1 VTDQLVRPPAVALS
15 PALAEPTARV
25 SRPWIGGV
33 TLANMG
39 LWMAS
44 YTPVQ
49 ILLANQAQ
57 AIAPHG
63 AEKFTV
69 LSVVLALGAVATVLT
84 TPIVGALSDRTHRIR
99 IPGLRHGRGR
109 RHVWT
114 LAGALISAASML
126 CLAGQHT
133 IFGLLVF
140 WFTTNIGFGAMYA
153 SLTAAIPDHV
163 PVGQRATVAGW
174 TGMPQALGLVVGA
187 MLVTE
192 FVTGLAA
199 GYLALS
205 VLLVACCLPFV
216 LLSADHP
223 LGRPAGP
230 PLSWR
235 NLAGAFAFSPRQN
248 PDFGWAWITRCMIM
262 LGNATGTLYLLYFL
276 RDAVHYKDAEQG
288 LLLLIVI
295 YTVGVVVTALALGVV
310 SDRMG
315 RRKPMV
321 VASGAVMA
329 AAALCL
335 TFWETWPSALAAAA
349 LFGIGFGCYIAVDQA
364 LITEVLPAAAER
376 AKDLGVI
383 NIANVGSTAVGTAIA
398 APVVALGGF
407 PSLYILTAV
416 ALVLGGVFVL
426 KISSVRLAEESAPA
440 GFWGDYSSYYVLLCS
455 ACPRRFRYRTCA
467 SPTAAWPP
475 STA

>member
-1 VTDQLVRPPAVALS
+1 VTDQLVQSQPAAVI

-25 SRPWIGGV
+25 SRPWIAGT

-57 AIAPHG
+57 KIALHD
-63 AEKFTV
+63 KFTV

-84 TPIVGALSDRTHRIR
+84 TPIVGALSDRTRR
-99 IPGLRHGRGR
+99 VSLPLLRHGRGR
-109 RHVWT
+109 RHAWT
-114 LAGALISAASML
+114 LAGALLSAVSL
-126 CLAGQHT
+126 LFLAGQHSVP
-133 IFGLLVF
+133 GLLIF

-153 SLTAAIPDHV
+153 SLTAAVPDHV
-163 PVGQRATVAGW
+163 PVAQRATVAGW

-187 MLVTE
+187 LLVTE

-199 GYLALS
+199 GYMALS
-205 VLLVACCLPFV
+205 ILLVAFTLPFV
-216 LLSADHP
+216 LLTTDHP
-223 LGRPAGP
+223 LGRPASAR
-230 PLSWR
+230 LSWR
-235 NLAGAFAFSPRQN
+235 TLASSFTFSPREH

-276 RDAVHYKDAEQG
+276 RDAVHYKNAEQG
-288 LLLLIVI
+288 LLILIVI
-295 YTVGVVVTALALGVV
+295 YTTGVVITALALGVV
-310 SDRMG
+310 SDRIG

-321 VASGAVMA
+321 VASGLVMA
-329 AAALCL
+329 AAAICL
-335 TFWETWPSALAAAA
+335 TLSETWPSALAAAA

-364 LITEVLPAAAER
+364 LITQVLPAASER

-398 APVVALGGF
+398 APVVALGGY

-416 ALVLGGVFVL
+416 ALVLGGIFVL
-426 KISSVRLAEESAPA
+426 KIKSVR
-440 GFWGDYSSYYVLLCS
+440 
-455 ACPRRFRYRTCA
+455 
-467 SPTAAWPP
+467 
-475 STA
+475 